1 MRVHGTEHRGA
12 TLTDTASVLA
22 DTSDMAPVH
31 KVFRD
36 SLAMAPELIA
46 SAAGNSERRAMI
58 ANYYANLMAFLGVH
72 HDGEE
77 QLVFPLLAERVPEHK
92 SVVERALRQH
102 EDVVGLLHA
111 ANDQIAAWEEKG
123 DPEAP
128 GLVRALADLADTL
141 IPHLDLEE
149 ADVVPLCATC
159 ITVEE
164 WGALPGHAMAR
175 FQGDKVWLIMG
186 LIRENFT
193 QAQRDQMLEHM
204 PPPARQMWE
213 TMGERSFNELIGQ
226 VRAG

>member
-1 MRVHGTEHRGA
+1 MTDAA
-12 TLTDTASVLA
+12 TART

-36 SLAMAPELIA
+36 CLAAAPALID
-46 SAAGNSERRAMI
+46 SAAGDDERRALV
-58 ANYYANLMAFLGVH
+58 ANYYGNLMAFLQVH

-77 QLVFPLLAERVPEHK
+77 ALIFPQLAERVPEHK
-92 SVVERALRQH
+92 DVVERALHQH
-102 EDVVGLLHA
+102 EEVVRLLDDVNRHV
-111 ANDQIAAWEEKG
+111 AAWQEKG

-128 GLVRALADLADTL
+128 ELARALDELAAAL
-141 IPHLDLEE
+141 VPHLDQEE
-149 ADVVPLCATC
+149 ADVVPLCAEY
-159 ITVEE
+159 ITAEE
-164 WGALPGHAMAR
+164 WGALPGHAMANFR
-175 FQGDKVWLIMG
+175 GDKVWLIMG

-213 TMGERSFNELIGQ
+213 TMGERSFHELVGQ